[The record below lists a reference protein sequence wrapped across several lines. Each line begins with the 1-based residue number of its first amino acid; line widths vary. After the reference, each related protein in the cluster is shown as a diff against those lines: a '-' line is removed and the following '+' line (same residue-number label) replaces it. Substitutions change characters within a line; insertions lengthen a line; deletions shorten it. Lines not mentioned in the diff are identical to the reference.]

1 VIVTSDTNVTCYSHF
16 KLKTFKVGLS

>member
-1 VIVTSDTNVTCYSHF
+1 VIVTSDTNVICYSHF